1 MNDLVSRKYLL
12 ECIEEGWVM
21 FDTERDKNL
30 YIHLVRDIAPSKEGK
45 WIADNPKDGGFW
57 VCSNCGFPSEA
68 FAADML
74 YKFCPNCGADMREDK
89 L

>member
-1 MNDLVSRKYLL
+1 MMGDLISRKYLL
-12 ECIEEGWVM
+12 ECAEEGWVM

-45 WIADNPKDGGFW
+45 WVADNPKDGGFW

-74 YKFCPNCGADMREDK
+74 YKFCPNCGCAMCGEG
-89 L
+89 